1 MIIVMSNT
9 KRANFK
15 RLAEAR
21 GNKVLKD
28 LRLVG
33 NLSNKNNYEYTDKEV
48 SILFSAIEQELR
60 VVKASFQRNKKN
72 EVKL

>member
-1 MIIVMSNT
+1 MNHT
-9 KRANFK
+9 KKSNFK

-21 GNKVLKD
+21 GNRVLKD

-33 NLSNKNNYEYTDKEV
+33 NLSNRNNYEYTDKEV
-48 SILFSAIEQELR
+48 NILFSAIEQELR
-60 VVKASFQRNKKN
+60 AVKASFQRNQKN

>member
-1 MIIVMSNT
+1 MIICMNNT
-9 KRANFK
+9 KNANFK

-33 NLSNKNNYEYTDKEV
+33 NLANRNNYEYSDREV
-48 SILFSAIEQELR
+48 NILFSAIEQELR
-60 VVKASFQRNKKN
+60 AVKAGFQRNKKH